1 MKEGRAGRTQPAR
14 LHVDDGNFSLLDH
27 DGNLLSEIE
36 NDNRPSRREIGSNI
50 IEDYYG
56 ATPLENRRK
65 GYYRDLIEAALRHGY
80 KINSDTRNA
89 ASNEFHQKFLA
100 QLPPDITAETN
111 SIRWP
116 DDLGPH
122 DKIEYSGKY
131 SPGNAIGWG
140 DLQTDSRS
148 KVPMTYVTDYQR
160 YRDKLNQG
168 IDAIN
173 DIEVKGPDGVKN
185 YVQSR
190 LDLSMEKP
198 VPRWWGM
205 GETSR
210 SGNAHR
216 YGDGRVPML
225 PTNQGIGIPTG
236 RSYEPLFRQG
246 YQNHDINFAPSLEEG
261 VVGIDPRRLTRQMH
275 TDLPSPDSSRREQLE
290 KKLMSGGTLT
300 TQEIEEYAGQS

>member
-1 MKEGRAGRTQPAR
+1 MAE
-14 LHVDDGNFSLLDH
+14 
-27 DGNLLSEIE
+27 
-36 NDNRPSRREIGSNI
+36 
-50 IEDYYG
+50 
-56 ATPLENRRK
+56 
-65 GYYRDLIEAALRHGY
+65 
-80 KINSDTRNA
+80 
-89 ASNEFHQKFLA
+89 
-100 QLPPDITAETN
+100 LPPDITAETN

-168 IDAIN
+168 IDADS
-173 DIEVKGPDGVKN
+173 DIEVIGPDGVEN
-185 YVQSR
+185 YRQTR
-190 LDLSMEKP
+190 LDLSREKP
-198 VPRWWGM
+198 MPRWWGLGHGGGGR
-205 GETSR
+205 GEAWHPR
-210 SGNAHR
+210 SNWR
-216 YGDGRVPML
+216 MI

-236 RSYEPLFRQG
+236 RPYEPPFRQG
-246 YQNHDINFAPSLEEG
+246 YQNHDINFAPSLEAG

>member
-1 MKEGRAGRTQPAR
+1 MKEGRAGRAQPAR
-14 LHVDDGNFSLLDH
+14 LHVDGRNFSLLDH

-36 NDNRPSRREIGSNI
+36 NDNMTGSQEIGSNI

-80 KINSDTRNA
+80 KINSDSRNTN
-89 ASNEFHQKFLA
+89 SNAFHENFLTN
-100 QLPPDITAETN
+100 LPPDITAETEA
-111 SIRWP
+111 P
-116 DDLGPH
+116 GPGYLGPH
-122 DKIEYSGKY
+122 ERIQYSGKY

-210 SGNAHR
+210 TGGDAWHD
-216 YGDGRVPML
+216 DGRVPML

-236 RSYEPLFRQG
+236 RSYEPPFHQG
-246 YQNHDINFAPSLEEG
+246 YQNHDINFAPSLEAG

-275 TDLPSPDSSRREQLE
+275 TDLPSPDSSRREQLD